1 MSEVMTIG
9 GYDIARRSGGARAT
23 DARQANDRIAEKA
36 ERLRFV
42 SRVPMLCEC
51 SDRECR
57 TIVMVRLEDYH
68 AIRLDDDAFLT
79 APGHASAESHL
90 ESETPGYDVRH
101 DDSQRDDDKLRS
113 A

>member
-1 MSEVMTIG
+1 M
-9 GYDIARRSGGARAT
+9 
-23 DARQANDRIAEKA
+23 DARQSNDRIAEKA

-51 SDRECR
+51 SDRDCR
-57 TIVMVRLEDYH
+57 TVVMVRLEDYH
-68 AIRLDDDAFLT
+68 AIRRDDDALLT
-79 APGHASAESHL
+79 APGHSTGESHL

-101 DDSQRDDDKLRS
+101 DDSRRDDDQLRS

>member
-1 MSEVMTIG
+1 M
-9 GYDIARRSGGARAT
+9 

-51 SDRECR
+51 TDRDCR
-57 TIVMVRLEDYH
+57 TIVMVRLADYY
-68 AIRLDDDAFLT
+68 AIRADAEAFLT
-79 APGHASAESHL
+79 APGHSAEASYV
-90 ESETPGYDVRH
+90 ESETSSYDVRRN
-101 DDSQRDDDKLRS
+101 DAPRDDDELRS

>member
-1 MSEVMTIG
+1 M
-9 GYDIARRSGGARAT
+9 

-51 SDRECR
+51 SDSECR
-57 TIVMVRLEDYH
+57 TVVMVGLEDYH
-68 AIRLDDDAFLT
+68 AIRRDDDALVT
-79 APGHASAESHL
+79 APGHAVGESRAE
-90 ESETPGYDVRH
+90 
-101 DDSQRDDDKLRS
+101 LRS